1 MEENSLIY
9 QQVINN
15 KFFHDFIVFLKYLEQ
30 KPIKRTVTGNISLID
45 IFSLQKQF
53 HQQEVFDKFKKYNWE
68 IRSER
73 QLEFLTKIKII
84 AETMYVIYKRK
95 GHLMLS
101 KNGKGYLHNIGPVTQ
116 YWSMVLHY
124 WNRVSWEYFNPSP
137 EINRKSVMDI
147 LQQNQNSIWKSLMR
161 KGIQWIDFK
170 LFYQAVKIHF
180 KLEDFYK
187 DLDDFSYYLD
197 IEYGVIKRN
206 LLLFGCIEVEYKKD
220 KYKFDRIISFRP
232 TEVGIFLFEK
242 GINSII

>member
-1 MEENSLIY
+1 
-9 QQVINN
+9 
-15 KFFHDFIVFLKYLEQ
+15 
-30 KPIKRTVTGNISLID
+30 
-45 IFSLQKQF
+45 
-53 HQQEVFDKFKKYNWE
+53 
-68 IRSER
+68 
-73 QLEFLTKIKII
+73 
-84 AETMYVIYKRK
+84 
-95 GHLMLS
+95 
-101 KNGKGYLHNIGPVTQ
+101 
-116 YWSMVLHY
+116 
-124 WNRVSWEYFNPSP
+124 
-137 EINRKSVMDI
+137 MDI

-220 KYKFDRIISFRP
+220 KYKFDRIIRFRP
-232 TEVGIFLFEK
+232 TELGIFMFEK

>member
-84 AETMYVIYKRK
+84 AETIMNALNNEIANYKTAVGIGGPHYCSNFNKIMLRTDTAVSHICPKYHLQDLNENLVKQSIEKTIEKVDFILLDWK
-95 GHLMLS
+95 GLGKEKQRIVDLL
-101 KNGKGYLHNIGPVTQ
+101 KN
-116 YWSMVLHY
+116 
-124 WNRVSWEYFNPSP
+124 F
-137 EINRKSVMDI
+137 
-147 LQQNQNSIWKSLMR
+147 
-161 KGIQWIDFK
+161 
-170 LFYQAVKIHF
+170 
-180 KLEDFYK
+180 
-187 DLDDFSYYLD
+187 D
-197 IEYGVIKRN
+197 IEVKR
-206 LLLFGCIEVEYKKD
+206 IEQIL
-220 KYKFDRIISFRP
+220 DRK
-232 TEVGIFLFEK
+232 V
-242 GINSII
+242 